1 MRVIRSIVVG
11 LAVLLGIAGAVVL
24 LVPAPE
30 VPAPEVPAR
39 DLSGLE
45 GDVTR
50 GAYVARLSGC
60 IACHTNAKAGGAVLA
75 GGAKIATEFGVFHAP
90 NITPHPTDGIGAWSL
105 ADFSR
110 ALTAGES
117 PDGEHYFPAFPYVFY
132 TGLTDQDVVD
142 LWAAVRSVPP
152 VAGRPPPHDLTPPFN
167 WRAGVAIWK
176 RLFFEA
182 GPPDLVGGQ
191 AKGSQS
197 EGSQSET
204 WNRGRYLAESAAHCG
219 ACHTPRNLMGGRD
232 PARKY
237 QGGRGP
243 DGEAIPPITPDA
255 LTRENW
261 DPESLRYALRTGIT
275 PSGDVFGG
283 SMAEVVR
290 DGTRFWSDA
299 DIKAIVAYV
308 MAPDAGR

>member
-1 MRVIRSIVVG
+1 MVRSLV
-11 LAVLLGIAGAVVL
+11 ARPVLLIGAALVGVAVAAAL
-24 LVPAPE
+24 L

-39 DLSGLE
+39 DLSCLE
-45 GDVTR
+45 GDVNR

-75 GGAKIATEFGVFHAP
+75 GGAEIVTEFGSFHAP
-90 NITPHPTDGIGAWSL
+90 NITPHPTDGVGAWSL

-117 PDGEHYFPAFPYVFY
+117 PDGDHFFPAFPYAFY

-142 LWAAVRSVPP
+142 LWAAVRSVPA
-152 VAGRPPPHDLTPPFN
+152 VEGGPPPHDLTPPFN
-167 WRAGVAIWK
+167 WRGGVAVWK
-176 RLFFEA
+176 RLFFDAGRLEPAADKSEA
-182 GPPDLVGGQ
+182 
-191 AKGSQS
+191 
-197 EGSQSET
+197 

-219 ACHTPRNLMGGRD
+219 ACHTPRNLLGGRD
-232 PARKY
+232 TARKY

-243 DGEAIPPITPDA
+243 GGEVIPPITPDA
-255 LTRENW
+255 LAREGW
-261 DPESLRYALRTGIT
+261 DSDSLRYALRSGIT

-290 DGTRFWSDA
+290 DGSRFWSDA
-299 DIKAIVAYV
+299 DIAAIVTYV
-308 MAPDAGR
+308 MAPEIGR